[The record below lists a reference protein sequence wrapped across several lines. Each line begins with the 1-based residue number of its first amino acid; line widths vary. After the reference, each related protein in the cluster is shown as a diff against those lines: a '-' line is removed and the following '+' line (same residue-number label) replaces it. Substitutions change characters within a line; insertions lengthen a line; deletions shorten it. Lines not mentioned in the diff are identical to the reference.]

1 MEETLS
7 IADLMQIYRHLEYRV
22 TRLEQRDPAQQRQH
36 IIRCD
41 DFLLK
46 WTHNITADATTT
58 AEVPATSPEPDRADF
73 SYEDILQDLSQLFE
87 QEDPMHIASPVFP
100 CSSNQQSTAA
110 TSTNSDL
117 VVISN
122 KQNIRAAATVAVVKV
137 SATPTL
143 DQSEALAAADP
154 TTVQH
159 SVQCYSELLRWPL
172 NLLPTRAV
180 QARPHE
186 DLFVG
191 AFPFDPGGR
200 RGPYDPGG

>member
-100 CSSNQQSTAA
+100 CSSNQQST
-110 TSTNSDL
+110 NSDL

-122 KQNIRAAATVAVVKV
+122 KQNIRAAATVAVVEV
-137 SATPTL
+137 SAMPTL
-143 DQSEALAAADP
+143 AQSEALAAADP

-159 SVQCYSELLRWPL
+159 SVQCCIELHRWQL

-180 QARPHE
+180 QAHPHE
-186 DLFVG
+186 DLLVA
-191 AFPFDPGGR
+191 AFPFDPGGQ